1 MGPVQKPGL
10 ETRRAIF
17 WYTKG
22 SEGPMSDKAPMPP
35 AAPRERS
42 VMPDSRDP
50 TSYLWGLMG
59 LGLIAYG
66 CYQFYLAQT
75 ITAFGSFI
83 ALAGITMMPWSI
95 VSLIGGVGLL
105 AWAAW
110 WTFTVAKYPMDYL
123 YTLIA
128 VVFGLTA
135 IFDRVKTLRRK
146 R

>member
-1 MGPVQKPGL
+1 
-10 ETRRAIF
+10 
-17 WYTKG
+17 
-22 SEGPMSDKAPMPP
+22 MSDNAPTPP
-35 AAPRERS
+35 AAPRKRS

-83 ALAGITMMPWSI
+83 ALAGVTMMPWSI

>member
-1 MGPVQKPGL
+1 
-10 ETRRAIF
+10 
-17 WYTKG
+17 
-22 SEGPMSDKAPMPP
+22 
-35 AAPRERS
+35 
-42 VMPDSRDP
+42 MPDSRDP

-75 ITAFGSFI
+75 ITALGSFI

-110 WTFTVAKYPMDYL
+110 WTFAVAKYPMDYL